1 MLVVEQIANPRVD
14 RSEHRSFWQV
24 HVLRVIIEDR

>member
-14 RSEHRSFWQV
+14 QSKHRSFWQV
-24 HVLRVIIEDR
+24 HVLWMIIEDR